1 MKSLLTNSNSYSL
14 FLMAVAD
21 YLAAFGLSFAG
32 MALAVNCY
40 QEQRILQILDLI
52 LEEEKLIGKHIKELH
67 THTKTLEALASKLE
81 ANCTKNLKALLAKLG
96 AKEV

>member
-1 MKSLLTNSNSYSL
+1 
-14 FLMAVAD
+14 MAVAD
-21 YLAAFGLSFAG
+21 HLAAFGLSFAG

-40 QEQRILQILDLI
+40 QEQRILKKLDLI

-67 THTKTLEALASKLE
+67 THTKNLEALESKLE